1 MEGEIRVS
9 KDFKK
14 LKDDW
19 QQLGVDKPY
28 WGVLTN
34 DKFLPESIDGNID
47 EFYEQGRKDVERF
60 RKIARENEFA
70 FDGKR
75 VLDFGCGV
83 GRLSLAMARY
93 AKDVVGVDISD
104 GMLKEARK
112 HRNQGNVEFML
123 SDDLAEFDTESF
135 DAIISLITLQHIRPP
150 LMKECIG
157 RLLQLLKPGG
167 HAFLHIHTARADR
180 EMPAEVPMEMHCLPK
195 HEVEEIG
202 SANDCVIRAAVPK
215 KDVGSWQTAFIFVFC
230 KNTI

>member
-1 MEGEIRVS
+1 MEGVDRVS

-19 QQLGVDKPY
+19 QQIGVDKPY
-28 WGVLTN
+28 WGVLIN
-34 DKFLPESIDGNID
+34 DSFLPENIDGNID
-47 EFYEQGRKDVERF
+47 KFYEQGRKDVERL
-60 RKIARENEFA
+60 RKIARENDFA
-70 FDGKR
+70 FEGKR

-112 HRNQGNVEFML
+112 HRNHSNVKFML
-123 SDDLAEFDTESF
+123 SDDLAEFDIASF

-150 LMKECIG
+150 LMKEFIG

-167 HAFLHIHTARADR
+167 YAFLHIPTAKRD
-180 EMPAEVPMEMHCLPK
+180 MDMPMEMHCLPRD
-195 HEVEEIG
+195 EVGQLG
-202 SANDCVIRAAVPK
+202 SANDCVITASVTCDYGR
-215 KDVGSWQTAFIFVFC
+215 GQTAFIFVFC
-230 KNTI
+230 KNTT